1 MKKIY
6 KSTFYFCALFVL
18 IGAVMSTGVTLAQED
33 LGGGEVLGPPSGAN
47 NRIMDRLKSVAGEGG
62 YVVEGGTSLPEVV
75 GVIIN
80 AFISL
85 LGIIFV
91 VLIVSAGFTWMT
103 SEGNEKKIKKATA
116 TIKASVIGLI
126 ITLSA
131 WSLWN
136 FIFMRLIL

>member
-6 KSTFYFCALFVL
+6 KSILYFCALFII
-18 IGAVMSTGVTLAQED
+18 IGTIIFSGVALAQED
-33 LGGGEVLGPPSGAN
+33 LGDTEIVGPPGGTN

-103 SEGNEKKIKKATA
+103 SEGNEEKIKKATA
-116 TIKASVIGLI
+116 TIKASIIGLI

-136 FIFMRLIL
+136 FIFMKLIL

>member
-6 KSTFYFCALFVL
+6 KSTFYFCVLFIL

-91 VLIVSAGFTWMT
+91 ILIVSAGFTWMT
-103 SEGNEKKIKKATA
+103 SEGNEEKIKKATA